1 MEYLHEFDPTKL
13 TTKEIDPKVIT
24 PINYKPYEK
33 NSLGSAII
41 DKNKDLS
48 SFRSLINLYT
58 TKYPTSKFN
67 EIIDSEFV
75 EFAVPVIDNSLELA
89 QNQIALIQSEL
100 NGALS
105 KQTVDEKQIADLLER
120 IRLLNEQIND
130 LQDTT
135 SKNLIPDTL
144 AVGGFLYSDRTGLP
158 GAPEYPKSQNSLL
171 SANRMAKAIIQSDG
185 NFVVETGEF
194 TFDGSQLSSK
204 AVTFARGYNPEPRGV
219 YFVTVEGGLN
229 ARLASKFS
237 VGRLR
242 SDLAP
247 TNGYRNNW
255 SSPSFSTAST
265 AIRLVLDDS
274 GILNLYDDKTI
285 IWSSYGQS
293 IY

>member
-13 TTKEIDPKVIT
+13 ITKEIDPKVIT

-33 NSLGSAII
+33 NSLGSTII

-58 TKYPTSKFN
+58 TKYSTSKFN

-75 EFAVPVIDNSLELA
+75 EFAVPVTDNSLELA
-89 QNQIALIQSEL
+89 QNQIALLQAEL
-100 NGALS
+100 NRALS

-120 IRLLNEQIND
+120 IQLLNEQINN
-130 LQDTT
+130 LRDTS
-135 SKNLIPDTL
+135 SKNSIPDTL
-144 AVGGFLYSDRTGLP
+144 AAGGFLYSDRTGLP
-158 GAPEYPKSQNSLL
+158 GAPSAPKSQNSLL
-171 SANRMAKAIIQSDG
+171 SANRMAKATIQSDG
-185 NFVVETGEF
+185 NFLVETGEF
-194 TFDGSQLSSK
+194 TFDGTRLSSK
-204 AVTFARGYNPEPRGV
+204 AVTFARGYNPEPGGV
-219 YFVTVEGGLN
+219 YFVTVEAGLN
-229 ARLASKFS
+229 ARLASRFS

-265 AIRLVLDDS
+265 AVRLVLDDS
-274 GILNLYDDKTI
+274 GILSLYDDKTI

-293 IY
+293 VY